1 MRLAQLT
8 LAAVAVSAA
17 SADGTF
23 GKIVRAK
30 PLPDTWEEVMPLSA
44 GVQEFSANR
53 VVRVLVSLKPANEG
67 AIQEIE
73 KHATAVSDPN
83 DAYYGK
89 YLSMEEVNALR
100 APDPD
105 ARGRVLD
112 FFAQY
117 RHRD

>member
-1 MRLAQLT
+1 MPET
-8 LAAVAVSAA
+8 S
-17 SADGTF
+17 
-23 GKIVRAK
+23 
-30 PLPDTWEEVMPLSA
+30 PDTWEEVSPLSA

>member
-1 MRLAQLT
+1 MGGSN
-8 LAAVAVSAA
+8 AALRR
-17 SADGTF
+17 
-23 GKIVRAK
+23 RARIFRK
-30 PLPDTWEEVMPLSA
+30 SCESCA
-44 GVQEFSANR
+44 C
-53 VVRVLVSLKPANEG
+53 LVSLKPANEG